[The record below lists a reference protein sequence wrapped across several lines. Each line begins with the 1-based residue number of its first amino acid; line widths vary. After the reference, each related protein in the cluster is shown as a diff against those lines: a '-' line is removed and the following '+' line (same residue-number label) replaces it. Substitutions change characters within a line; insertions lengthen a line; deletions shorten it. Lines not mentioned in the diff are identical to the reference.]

1 MKTITILALHL
12 GTGGA
17 EQFISGLANILSEN
31 NEVEI
36 ISTYKLNDKPAFY
49 IDPKVKITY
58 LMENMKP
65 NREALTEA
73 IKNHNILKCIK
84 EGLYSLRVLYLRR
97 KLMIK
102 AIRRC
107 GSSVIISTR
116 IMHNKWL
123 GTYGRRDSIKIA
135 QEHNH
140 HKNNVKI
147 INKTIKSL
155 RNIDYFMPT
164 SKELTDFYSKALSDI
179 DIKCVYLPHWI
190 DYFPKASDVSNLQ
203 NNEIV
208 AVGRLSKEKGF
219 LDLIDV
225 FNLIHNI
232 DDKLKL
238 NLVGDGP
245 ERGEIEKRIIQ
256 YGLQDSVV
264 LHGFLDRQKLSE
276 VYKKSSLY
284 VMTSF
289 TESYGLVLLEAESF
303 GLPLI
308 AFDSAQG
315 AHEIIENNV
324 NGFLIKNRSKELMA
338 KKIIDLMRNDE
349 LKQRLG
355 ENARKMAEK
364 HKIENVSI
372 EWNKFFNKI
381 CEEYEN

>member
-1 MKTITILALHL
+1 M
-12 GTGGA
+12 
-17 EQFISGLANILSEN
+17 
-31 NEVEI
+31 
-36 ISTYKLNDKPAFY
+36 
-49 IDPKVKITY
+49 
-58 LMENMKP
+58 
-65 NREALTEA
+65 
-73 IKNHNILKCIK
+73 
-84 EGLYSLRVLYLRR
+84 
-97 KLMIK
+97 
-102 AIRRC
+102 
-107 GSSVIISTR
+107 
-116 IMHNKWL
+116 
-123 GTYGRRDSIKIA
+123 
-135 QEHNH
+135 
-140 HKNNVKI
+140 
-147 INKTIKSL
+147 
-155 RNIDYFMPT
+155 
-164 SKELTDFYSKALSDI
+164 
-179 DIKCVYLPHWI
+179 
-190 DYFPKASDVSNLQ
+190 
-203 NNEIV
+203 
-208 AVGRLSKEKGF
+208 
-219 LDLIDV
+219 IDV

-324 NGFLIKNRSKELMA
+324 NGFLIKNSSKELMA